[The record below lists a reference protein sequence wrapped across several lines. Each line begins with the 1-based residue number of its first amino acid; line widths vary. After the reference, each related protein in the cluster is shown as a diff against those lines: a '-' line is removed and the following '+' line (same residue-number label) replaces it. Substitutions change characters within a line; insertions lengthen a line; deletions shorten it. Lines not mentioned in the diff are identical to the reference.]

1 MYQFNIRK
9 YGSHYDL
16 ECFNMANNTMR
27 TVCSRKNYAAVN
39 ACLERLQK
47 AKDFQIPKMLYEIE
61 EEREVSVP
69 APFVENGG
77 RRYGAAKFV

>member
-9 YGSHYDL
+9 YGNHYDL
-16 ECFNMANNTMR
+16 ECFNMSNNTMR
-27 TVCSRKNYAAVN
+27 TVCSRKDYAAVSD
-39 ACLERLQK
+39 CLERLQK

-69 APFVENGG
+69 VPFIEKGG